1 MHLHVVERAL
11 AVVVPL
17 VINLIN
23 FAVIIDMTG
32 GVPGGEYR
40 LFVKGKLIVA
50 DKLCAGVFH
59 VFRVIARK
67 V

>member
-11 AVVVPL
+11 AVVVAL
-17 VINLIN
+17 MINLIN
-23 FAVIIDMTG
+23 FAVIIDKTG
-32 GVPGGEYR
+32 GMSGGEYR

-59 VFRVIARK
+59 IFCVIARK